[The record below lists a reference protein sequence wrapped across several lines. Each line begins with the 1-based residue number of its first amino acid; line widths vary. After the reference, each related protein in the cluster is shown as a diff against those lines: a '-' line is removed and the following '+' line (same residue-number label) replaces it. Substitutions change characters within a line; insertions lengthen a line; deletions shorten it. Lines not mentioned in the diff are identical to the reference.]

1 MATRIP
7 LVIVNGQIQQLQTG
21 DGIAVAAAQY
31 DNRVFT
37 NAEASTA
44 LTAGMAVYIS
54 AAGAA
59 KRAQANAAATAKVI
73 GIWLDA
79 TTATSSTGNC
89 CVGGVATA
97 TTAQWDAVT
106 GTSGGLVAGTAYYLD
121 PANPGKLT
129 ATAPSTVGQLV
140 TFIGIAS
147 STTDLEFDVA
157 QPILL

>member
-21 DGIAVAAAQY
+21 DGIVVPAAQY

-54 AAGAA
+54 AASAA
-59 KRAQANAAATAKVI
+59 KRAQANAAATARVI

-79 TTATSSTGNC
+79 TTGYAR
-89 CVGGVATA
+89 
-97 TTAQWDAVT
+97 
-106 GTSGGLVAGTAYYLD
+106 
-121 PANPGKLT
+121 
-129 ATAPSTVGQLV
+129 
-140 TFIGIAS
+140 
-147 STTDLEFDVA
+147 
-157 QPILL
+157 